1 MRDKI
6 GSEERFLELIH
17 DEEFYMDNVPE
28 GLLEMVDEIPTIR
41 EDYLKKAKEDEI
53 TYRTLF
59 YLNYSVGTD
68 LNKCYE
74 YFYNWLKYSSLKYKP
89 EDGDGWF
96 EIVDIL
102 SVSILYKSR
111 LNEFSEYLKPL
122 VEKWESREKYIL
134 NELYR
139 YLFNEDLYKD
149 AGKTKAVYMEKIF
162 NSKDINI
169 VKESLKKEWYKFH
182 RDAYWYDTHNL
193 ENNCYQGYWA
203 WDIGAAVKILGLDDS
218 ELKDCKYYPYDLVHY
233 CD

>member
-1 MRDKI
+1 MRDTI
-6 GSEERFLELIH
+6 GSEEKIKERIKQIEYGMENIPELYFEIIE
-17 DEEFYMDNVPE
+17 DTPE
-28 GLLEMVDEIPTIR
+28 AR
-41 EDYLKKAKEDEI
+41 ANYLRCAKEDEI
-53 TYRTLF
+53 TYSTLF

-182 RDAYWYDTHNL
+182 RDAYWYDTHKPGHNG
-193 ENNCYQGYWA
+193 YQGYWA